1 MFNGLMQTFRKQG
14 LGFLRS
20 RGNSKGQNADGQGG
34 ASTDFVQGR
43 EDERQAHMSAEDR
56 AWEAASLQRNREAQ
70 ERQNP

>member
-20 RGNSKGQNADGQGG
+20 RGKGQNTDDQGG
-34 ASTDFVQGR
+34 TSTDFAQGR
-43 EDERQAHMSAEDR
+43 EDERQAHMSTEDR
-56 AWEAASLQRNREAQ
+56 AWEAASLQRNRDAE